1 MKHLKKFQ
9 IFESDLKISSDE
21 IKSLISI
28 KEDIIDI
35 LLPISDMNFKVEVK
49 HRRLNYGRVYDEYII
64 DLVHSTYRFFRPTSE
79 FVDCLTHLLNYS
91 EDRGLN
97 FDIEGFYSLGKSKK
111 YTPESIDTISDFEFD
126 CIRIK
131 LHKFLIKE
139 SFGMQR
145 DNCDRC
151 GKSTN
156 GSTIMSIFNEDVI
169 CSSCKE
175 EEKQDPEYEAAS
187 LAEIEAVRAG
197 DRNFKGAIPDYKP
210 LKR

>member
-9 IFESDLKISSDE
+9 IFESDLKISNDE

-35 LLPISDMNFKVEVK
+35 LFPISDMNFKVEVQ
-49 HRRLNYGRVYDEYII
+49 HRRLNYGRVCDEFVI
-64 DLVHSTYRFFRPTSE
+64 DLVSSNRGFFRPTSD

-91 EDRGLN
+91 KDREFN
-97 FDIEGFYSLGKSKK
+97 CDVEGFYSLGKSKK
-111 YTPESIDTISDFEFD
+111 FTPENIDTMPDFEFNWM
-126 CIRIK
+126 RVK
-131 LHKFLIKE
+131 LVKFLIKE

-169 CSSCKE
+169 CLSCKE
-175 EEKQDPEYEAAS
+175 EEKKDPEYEAAS

-197 DRNFKGAIPDYKP
+197 NRNFKGAIPDYKP

>member
-21 IKSLISI
+21 TKSLISI
-28 KEDIIDI
+28 KEEIGDI

-49 HRRLNYGRVYDEYII
+49 HRRLNYGRIYDEYII
-64 DLVHSTYRFFRPTSE
+64 DLVHSTGFFRPTSD

-91 EDRGLN
+91 ADIG
-97 FDIEGFYSLGKSKK
+97 FDCDIEVIHPFRNSKK
-111 YTPESIDTISDFEFD
+111 FTKENIDTISDFEMQY
-126 CIRIK
+126 IRIK

-139 SFGMQR
+139 SFSMQR

-156 GSTIMSIFNEDVI
+156 GLTIMSIFNEDVI
-169 CSSCKE
+169 CASCKE